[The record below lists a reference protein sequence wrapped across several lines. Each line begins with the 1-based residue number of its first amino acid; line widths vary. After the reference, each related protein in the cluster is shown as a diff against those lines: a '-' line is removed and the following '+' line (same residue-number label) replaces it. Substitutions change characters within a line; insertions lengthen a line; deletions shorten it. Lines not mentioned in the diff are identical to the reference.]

1 MPPKRIV
8 LLNQNVRN
16 FSGSTPP
23 ILRGITPQ
31 QIKSITEKRE
41 KKQVQKT
48 PMARK
53 YKRASSAS
61 GVRVPI
67 PPRPESRHLT
77 TVVTGNNV
85 TTIPVPEYGSFNPGL
100 VPFDNGYILVYRP
113 DEYGFK
119 ACLLDKKF
127 NINTESYFKFD
138 ITNCADPRLIWHGD
152 KLIMIYSSTEE
163 VGLRNECIRGAVI
176 MDRSR
181 SDRFINAKSF
191 NISLPIAPGRQK
203 NWCPFQHNGKL
214 YLIASICPH
223 LIYELQI
230 LDNNNVICERKWQT
244 EWFHPWFQQ
253 EFLRGNTNAV
263 QLDDG
268 NYLNTFHTAVKL
280 GPSMHYYDNGCYV
293 FEGKPPFRV
302 LKCSNRTY
310 LKAEDAVS
318 THYRKK
324 NLITVCFPVGMVRE
338 GEKLFISYGDNDSEV
353 KILETTVSDMLNL
366 TIEVY

>member
-1 MPPKRIV
+1 MLPKRIIV
-8 LLNQNVRN
+8 LNQNQRN
-16 FSGSTPP
+16 YSGSTPP

-31 QIKSITEKRE
+31 QIKNITEKRE

-53 YKRASSAS
+53 FKRVASSP
-61 GVRVPI
+61 GVKLPI
-67 PPRPESRHLT
+67 PPRPSSKYLT
-77 TVVTGNNV
+77 TLVKNDNV
-85 TTIPVPEYGSFNPGL
+85 KIIPVPEQGSFNPGL
-100 VPFDNGYILVYRP
+100 VSFDDGYIMAYRP

-119 ACLLDKKF
+119 ACLLDKDF
-127 NINTESYFKFD
+127 NIKSDSYFKFD
-138 ITNCADPRLIWHGD
+138 ITNCADPRLIWFGS
-152 KLIMIYSSTEE
+152 KLILIYSSTEE
-163 VGLRNECIRGAVI
+163 VGLRNECIRGAVV
-176 MDRSR
+176 MDRNHA
-181 SDRFINAKSF
+181 DRFINAKSF
-191 NISLPIAPGRQK
+191 NNSLPTAPGRQK
-203 NWCPFQHNGKL
+203 NWTPFIHQNKL

-230 LDNNNVICERKWQT
+230 LDNNNVICEKKWQT
-244 EWFHPWFQQ
+244 NWDHPWFQQ

-263 QLDDG
+263 QLEDG

-318 THYRKK
+318 THFRKK

-338 GEKLFISYGDNDSEV
+338 NEKLFISYGDNDSQV
-353 KILETTVSDMLNL
+353 KILKTTVAEMLDL